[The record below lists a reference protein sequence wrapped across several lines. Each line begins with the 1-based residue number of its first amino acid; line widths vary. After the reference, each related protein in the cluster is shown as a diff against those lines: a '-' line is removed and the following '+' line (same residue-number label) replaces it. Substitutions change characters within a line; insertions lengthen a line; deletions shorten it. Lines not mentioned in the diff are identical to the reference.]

1 MGARMLDKLA
11 AILISTTVLYSVGAG
26 GAFAQATPAPT
37 APATP
42 AAPSTPTAGATG
54 GCFVAPAALS
64 AADVSAFLSAPDALL
79 TNFPSAG
86 LPLANR
92 VRSLAGTSADT
103 LAAMVGLL
111 PRANPSQVAAIGAGL
126 ARAARACAAVNPEYA
141 AQIQDAVAGT
151 NNSAF
156 ETAFLGAT
164 SETQTA
170 ALGAAGAGAAGAG
183 APGAGAIGGGG
194 TPGGGVNGGAGAGAG
209 TAPGNSA
216 FSAGASSRFFASSGA
231 GSSTTIVVSPNGSQ

>member
-1 MGARMLDKLA
+1 MLHKLA
-11 AILISTTVLYSVGAG
+11 AILISTTVFCGVGAG
-26 GAFAQATPAPT
+26 GAFAQTAAATPA
-37 APATP
+37 P
-42 AAPSTPTAGATG
+42 AAPSTPAASVTG

-103 LAAMVGLL
+103 LPAMIGLL

-126 ARAARACAAVNPEYA
+126 ARAARACAAINPEYA
-141 AQIQDAVAGT
+141 ARIQDAVAGT

-170 ALGAAGAGAAGAG
+170 ALGAAGAAGAG
-183 APGAGAIGGGG
+183 APGASAIGGGG

-209 TAPGNSA
+209 TPSGDSA
-216 FSAGASSRFFASSGA
+216 FSAGASPRFFTGSGA
-231 GSSTTIVVSPNGSQ
+231 GSSTVVLISPN